1 MKPLN
6 FNLTLFAQHLK
17 KVTDKELYSELL
29 KGQEEAER
37 IWGIKVPFI
46 LDGTMSNEHT
56 LIRGQKL
63 AAHLWYNDANT
74 IFHKGI
80 EILCQKYNVDFNSV
94 LCYCLCHETGHAKE
108 QRLFQEIGYFP
119 FMTRSLPLKP
129 ILRNNGFY
137 STFSNGIC
145 DFSINQELANQNI
158 INKLAKP
165 MFFDTTGL
173 KEYTSRF
180 RDESELKLT
189 CLLSLPYVLDVY
201 EHSGLNESERRALK
215 ESQTVMADYWDRT
228 LSSLQSIKFFDPES
242 KINITIELLKELLG
256 VEAFLEFEDSKILL
270 NRYPT
275 LPKFW
280 NKEAYRIMKLC

>member
-6 FNLTLFAQHLK
+6 FNIALFAQRLK

-46 LDGTMSNEHT
+46 LDDTISNEHA

-63 AAHLWYNDANT
+63 AGHLWYYDTNM

-80 EILCQKYNVDFNSV
+80 KILCQKYNVYFNPV

-108 QRLFQEIGYFP
+108 QRIFQEIGFFP
-119 FMTRSLPLKP
+119 FMTRSLPINP
-129 ILRNNGFY
+129 ILRNNDFY

-145 DFSINQELANQNI
+145 DFSINQELAKQNI

-180 RDESELKLT
+180 REESEHKLNY
-189 CLLSLPYVLDVY
+189 LLSLPYVLDTY
-201 EHSGLNESERRALK
+201 EHTGLNGA
-215 ESQTVMADYWDRT
+215 QG
-228 LSSLQSIKFFDPES
+228 IK
-242 KINITIELLKELLG
+242 
-256 VEAFLEFEDSKILL
+256 
-270 NRYPT
+270 
-275 LPKFW
+275 
-280 NKEAYRIMKLC
+280 RIANSNG